1 MAGRQDYLE
10 QFQINVKAG
19 LVANLARIGDAGRNL
34 QHRPALSLLQHA
46 PGGTPLFY
54 TDYKLQFPVRVERP
68 NPIFARALQQA
79 IGGVEGEIRVAMQ
92 YLFQAWGSRGPTK
105 YRDMLL
111 NTGAEELGHI
121 EMLSTAVALNLK
133 DAPLSLQEQVSQ
145 DPVGGSVLNGMN
157 FRHILS
163 TGLAALP
170 VNADGVPFDMSHV
183 YASGN
188 IAGDMYA
195 NVTAEAT
202 GRTLATRLYNMTD
215 DPGMKEMLAFL
226 IARDTMHQQQWL
238 AVIEE
243 LGEKEQQLPVPN
255 SFPVEQENRDYSYV
269 YLGFTQDGAEP
280 PQGRWT
286 QGPSLDGRGQFSLR
300 PMEPQGEEPSLGMA
314 RPDSGAQVQ
323 QINES

>member
-1 MAGRQDYLE
+1 M
-10 QFQINVKAG
+10 
-19 LVANLARIGDAGRNL
+19 
-34 QHRPALSLLQHA
+34 
-46 PGGTPLFY
+46 FY
-54 TDYKLQFPVRVERP
+54 TDYKLQYRVRVEKP
-68 NPIFARALQQA
+68 NPVFARALQQA

-92 YLFQAWGSRGPTK
+92 YLFQAWGARGPAK

-121 EMLSTAVALNLK
+121 EMLATAVALNLK
-133 DAPLSLQEQVSQ
+133 DAPLSLQEAVSRDQ
-145 DPVGGSVLNGMN
+145 VGGSVLNGMN

-170 VNADGVPFDMSHV
+170 VNADGVPFDMSHI

-215 DPGMKEMLAFL
+215 DPGMKDMLAFL

-238 AVIEE
+238 AVIAE
-243 LGEKEQQLPVPN
+243 LDAEKEQLPIPN
-255 SFPVEQENRDYSYV
+255 SFPQEQENRDYSYV

-280 PQGRWT
+280 PRGRWSE
-286 QGPSLDGRGQFSLR
+286 GESLDGRSQFSLR
-300 PMEPQGEEPSLGMA
+300 AMEPQGEEPDLGMA
-314 RPDSGAQVQ
+314 RPNSGAQMQ
-323 QINES
+323 QIRQS

>member
-1 MAGRQDYLE
+1 M
-10 QFQINVKAG
+10 
-19 LVANLARIGDAGRNL
+19 
-34 QHRPALSLLQHA
+34 
-46 PGGTPLFY
+46 FY

-68 NPIFARALQQA
+68 NPVFARALQQA

-92 YLFQAWGSRGPTK
+92 YMFQAWGARGPAK

-121 EMLSTAVALNLK
+121 EMLATAVALNLQN
-133 DAPLSLQEQVSQ
+133 APVSLQEAMSQ
-145 DPVGGSVLNGMN
+145 DPVAGSVLNGMN

-163 TGLAALP
+163 TGLSALP
-170 VNADGVPFDMSHV
+170 VNADGVPFDMSHI

-226 IARDTMHQQQWL
+226 IARDTMHQNQWL

-243 LGEKEQQLPVPN
+243 LGGPDAQVPVPN
-255 SFPVEQENRDYSYV
+255 SFPQEQENQNYNYA
-269 YLGFTQDGAEP
+269 YLGFTVDGAELP
-280 PQGRWT
+280 RGRWT
-286 QGPSLDGRGQFSLR
+286 DGRSIDGNGTFSAR
-300 PMEPQGEEPSLGMA
+300 PMEPEGREPNLGPA
-314 RPDSGAQVQ
+314 RPESFAQEQ
-323 QINES
+323 QIKPPK